1 MTYTER
7 QRNNFSRASDSA
19 ANASRQQCNS
29 FFTNFNQSRNNKS
42 YYHHQRR
49 AAMNRIEYYNIQNEI
64 WCSSYHGAW
73 GYSIPLPMP
82 HPSGKFTV

>member
-1 MTYTER
+1 
-7 QRNNFSRASDSA
+7 
-19 ANASRQQCNS
+19 
-29 FFTNFNQSRNNKS
+29 
-42 YYHHQRR
+42 
-49 AAMNRIEYYNIQNEI
+49 MNRIEYYNIQNEI